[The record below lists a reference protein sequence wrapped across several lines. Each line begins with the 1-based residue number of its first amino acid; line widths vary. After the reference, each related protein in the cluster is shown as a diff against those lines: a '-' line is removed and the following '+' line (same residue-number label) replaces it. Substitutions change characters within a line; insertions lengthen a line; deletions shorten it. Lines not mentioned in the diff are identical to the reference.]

1 MAKVVYKSYNRNE
14 GSLFPEYLSDMVPAE
29 HPARVVDTVIENLDI
44 RELERTYKGGGTS
57 SYAPRA
63 LLKVVIYAYLSNI
76 YSGRQI
82 EKTWRE
88 SIIYMWLGGT
98 QIPDFRTINNFR
110 SKRLV
115 GTFEGL
121 FTQVVKLLVD
131 KGLVT
136 LDVQYI
142 DGTKIES
149 VANKYTFVW
158 KRATETNKA
167 KLEKNVRAVLEEAE
181 RTLEMEQR
189 ESELEKPLTA
199 KEMEERTERI
209 LEKMKAKEANG
220 EGATD
225 KQHRK
230 AVEKVAKE
238 SVGKMREYEEKLEIL
253 GKRNSYSKTD
263 PDATFMRM
271 KEDAMNNG
279 QTKPGYNV
287 QIATENQYITNY
299 GIYWRPTDQGT
310 LIPFMTTF
318 SERYGI
324 QSSKAVADS
333 GYGSEQNY
341 AWMEENG
348 IEAFVKYNMFHA
360 EDKRKYRKDAFLVQ
374 NLYYNAEEDYYVC
387 PMGQHMEH
395 IGDVQSKSDL
405 GYVSTVS
412 RYRARNCVGCPLRC
426 LCYKGKGDRGSSRST
441 TGATLSGHK
450 RRSVSR
456 ARRGST
462 TGAGVPSN
470 RRPCSGT
477 SNTTTAS
484 GASASGAMRRSVS
497 SSVSSHWPTT
507 CASTRKYRPWSARL
521 RRNRRLSNSRKQKK
535 QTPPEAL
542 GRGMGCPGACPPPD
556 EYRGRGPTD
565 TSSAKRDAGDVGR
578 GRSGAKRNGVPRTSH
593 TPPT

>member
-14 GSLFPEYLSDMVPAE
+14 GGLFPMYLSDMVPAE
-29 HPARVVDTVIENLDI
+29 HPARVVDAVVENLDI

-63 LLKVVIYAYLSNI
+63 LLKVIIYAYLSNI

-82 EKTWRE
+82 EQAWRE

-98 QIPDFRTINNFR
+98 LIPDFRTINNFR
-110 SKRLV
+110 SRRLV
-115 GTFEGL
+115 GTFGDL
-121 FTQVVKLLVD
+121 FTQVVKLLVEE
-131 KGLVT
+131 GLVT

-149 VANKYTFVW
+149 AANKYTFVW

-181 RTLEMEQR
+181 RALEMEQK
-189 ESELEKPLTA
+189 ESEAEKPLTA
-199 KEMEERTERI
+199 KEMEERTGRI
-209 LEKMKAKEANG
+209 LEKMKEKEVNG
-220 EGATD
+220 EHALD
-225 KQHRK
+225 KPQRK

-238 SVGKMREYEEKLEIL
+238 SVGKMREYEEKLDTL
-253 GKRNSYSKTD
+253 GERNSYSKTD

-279 QTKPGYNV
+279 QTKPGYNI

-341 AWMEENG
+341 VWMEENG

-360 EDKRKYRKDAFLVQ
+360 EDKRKYTGNPFLVQ
-374 NLYYNAEEDYYVC
+374 NLYYNAEENYYVC

-412 RYRARNCVGCPLRC
+412 RYRAQNCAGCPLRC
-426 LCYKGKGDRGSSRST
+426 LCYKGKGNDRRVIEVNHRSNAFRAKAKERLT
-441 TGATLSGHK
+441 SEEGLYH
-450 RRSVSR
+450 RS
-456 ARRGST
+456 
-462 TGAGVPSN
+462 
-470 RRPCSGT
+470 RRPIEPEAVFGDIKYDHGFKRFRLRG
-477 SNTTTAS
+477 NEKVKVEFGLVAL
-484 GASASGAMRRSVS
+484 A
-497 SSVSSHWPTT
+497 HNL
-507 CASTRKYRPWSARL
+507 RKYARVKSLKRPITTEPVAARL
-521 RRNRRLSNSRKQKK
+521 TKK
-535 QTPPEAL
+535 CETNA
-542 GRGMGCPGACPPPD
+542 A
-556 EYRGRGPTD
+556 
-565 TSSAKRDAGDVGR
+565 
-578 GRSGAKRNGVPRTSH
+578 
-593 TPPT
+593 

>member
-14 GSLFPEYLSDMVPAE
+14 GSLFPVYLSDMVPAE
-29 HPARVVDTVIENLDI
+29 HPARVVDAVVENLDI
-44 RELERTYKGGGTS
+44 RGLERTYKGGGTS

-63 LLKVVIYAYLSNI
+63 LLKVIIYAYLSNI

-82 EKTWRE
+82 EQAWRE

-98 QIPDFRTINNFR
+98 LVPDFRTINNFR
-110 SKRLV
+110 SKRLA
-115 GTFEGL
+115 GTFEDL
-121 FTQVVKLLVD
+121 FTQVVKLLVEE
-131 KGLVT
+131 GLVT

-149 VANKYTFVW
+149 AANKYTFVW

-167 KLEKNVRAVLEEAE
+167 KLEKNVRAVLEQAE
-181 RTLEMEQR
+181 QALEMEQE
-189 ESELEKPLTA
+189 ESGTERALTA

-209 LEKMKAKEANG
+209 LEKMKEKEDNG
-220 EGATD
+220 ERALD
-225 KQHRK
+225 KPLRK

-253 GKRNSYSKTD
+253 GERNSYSKTD

-318 SERYGI
+318 SERYGV

-374 NLYYNAEEDYYVC
+374 NLYYNVEEDYYVC

-426 LCYKGKGDRGSSRST
+426 LCYKGKGDRRIIEANHRSNAFRAKAKERLT
-441 TGATLSGHK
+441 SEEGLYH
-450 RRSVSR
+450 RS
-456 ARRGST
+456 
-462 TGAGVPSN
+462 
-470 RRPCSGT
+470 RRPIEPEAVFGDIKFDHGFKRFRLKG
-477 SNTTTAS
+477 NAKVNVEF
-484 GASASGAMRRSVS
+484 GLVALA
-497 SSVSSHWPTT
+497 HNL
-507 CASTRKYRPWSARL
+507 RKYA
-521 RRNRRLSNSRKQKK
+521 KV
-535 QTPPEAL
+535 QTLNQPITSEPAAVLIPKIEAIN
-542 GRGMGCPGACPPPD
+542 A
-556 EYRGRGPTD
+556 
-565 TSSAKRDAGDVGR
+565 A
-578 GRSGAKRNGVPRTSH
+578 
-593 TPPT
+593 

>member
-14 GSLFPEYLSDMVPAE
+14 GGLFPMYLSDMVPAE
-29 HPARVVDTVIENLDI
+29 HPARVVDAVVENLDI

-63 LLKVVIYAYLSNI
+63 LLKVIIYAYLSNI

-82 EKTWRE
+82 EQAWRE

-98 QIPDFRTINNFR
+98 LIPDFRTINNFR
-110 SKRLV
+110 SRRLV
-115 GTFEGL
+115 GTFGDL
-121 FTQVVKLLVD
+121 FTQVVKLLVEE
-131 KGLVT
+131 GLVT

-149 VANKYTFVW
+149 AANKYTFVW

-181 RTLEMEQR
+181 RALEMEQK
-189 ESELEKPLTA
+189 ESEAEKPLTA
-199 KEMEERTERI
+199 KEMEERTGRI
-209 LEKMKAKEANG
+209 LEKMKEKEVNG
-220 EGATD
+220 EHALD
-225 KQHRK
+225 KPQRK

-238 SVGKMREYEEKLEIL
+238 SVGKMREYEEKLDTL
-253 GKRNSYSKTD
+253 GERNSYSKTD

-279 QTKPGYNV
+279 QTKPGYNI

-341 AWMEENG
+341 VWMEENG

-360 EDKRKYRKDAFLVQ
+360 EDKRKYTGNPFLVK
-374 NLYYNAEEDYYVC
+374 NLYYNAEENYYVC

-412 RYRARNCVGCPLRC
+412 RYRAQNCAGCPLRC
-426 LCYKGKGDRGSSRST
+426 LCYKGKGDDRRVIEVNHRSNAFRAKAKERLT
-441 TGATLSGHK
+441 SEEGLYH
-450 RRSVSR
+450 RS
-456 ARRGST
+456 
-462 TGAGVPSN
+462 
-470 RRPCSGT
+470 RRPIEPEAVFGDIKYDH
-477 SNTTTAS
+477 
-484 GASASGAMRRSVS
+484 GFKRSRLRGNEKVK
-497 SSVSSHWPTT
+497 VEFGLVALAHNL
-507 CASTRKYRPWSARL
+507 RKYARVKSLKRPITTEPVAARL
-521 RRNRRLSNSRKQKK
+521 TKTCETN
-535 QTPPEAL
+535 A
-542 GRGMGCPGACPPPD
+542 A
-556 EYRGRGPTD
+556 
-565 TSSAKRDAGDVGR
+565 
-578 GRSGAKRNGVPRTSH
+578 
-593 TPPT
+593 